1 MYYITIVDKDQI
13 DIFNNRDVD
22 KPGILINKIFS
33 AGTAMFYPDDENS
46 MIDFIC
52 KILYAIVN
60 PNGRSTEI
68 TWCTKEDTVLTL
80 ETSSL
85 ISDVIALN
93 FNTVNE
99 PKVSVK
105 TDTIIHVCL
114 FILADL
120 CGLEKETVI
129 ETDKNK
135 VKLTTSKSTDG
146 TDLAEDIALTYNIVY
161 KSNNMANGTYTL
173 AYPNIANVLA
183 KGTTYNVSID

>member
-13 DIFNNRDVD
+13 NIFNNRDID

-52 KILYAIVN
+52 KILYAIADSSV
-60 PNGRSTEI
+60 RSTEL

-85 ISDVIALN
+85 ISNVIALN

-99 PKVSVK
+99 PKVLVK
-105 TDTIIHVCL
+105 TDTMIHVCL

-120 CGLEKETVI
+120 CGLEKEAII
-129 ETDKNK
+129 ETDKNRIR
-135 VKLTTSKSTDG
+135 LTTSEFIKG
-146 TDLAEDIALTYNIVY
+146 TPLTEGIVLIYGIEY
-161 KSNNMANGTYTL
+161 KSNNANGAYIL
-173 AYPNIANVLA
+173 AYPNIANILA
-183 KGTTYNVSID
+183 KDTTYNVSID